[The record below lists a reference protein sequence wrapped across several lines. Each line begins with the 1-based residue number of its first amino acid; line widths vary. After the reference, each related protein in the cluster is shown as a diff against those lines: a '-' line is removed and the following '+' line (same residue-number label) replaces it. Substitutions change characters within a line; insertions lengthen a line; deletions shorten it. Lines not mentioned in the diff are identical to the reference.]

1 MNRICM
7 ELDNFYIKYIKDLF
21 MELIKGQQKITHTE
35 VRCILGFDSMWICM
49 FLLKIEKNINVK

>member
-35 VRCILGFDSMWICM
+35 VRCILGFDSM
-49 FLLKIEKNINVK
+49 